1 MTIKE
6 FLEDA
11 AARLDFEASDNLPP
25 KAVLLDA
32 LFALYDADEE
42 MRLNDLLEWAFG
54 ASGYYEEN
62 EIRAFCYGVDRGRK
76 TAEAK
81 TRKKKE
87 GQG

>member
-11 AARLDFEASDNLPP
+11 ASRLDYEATDNLPP
-25 KAVLLDA
+25 KTVLLDA

-54 ASGYYEEN
+54 ASGYYDEN
-62 EIRAFCYGVDRGRK
+62 EIRAF
-76 TAEAK
+76 
-81 TRKKKE
+81 
-87 GQG
+87 